1 LPLEDAVATAQDSTA
16 PFTPL
21 IAAVASAV
29 EQSDVGQAVK
39 EEIDKFFD
47 VMPVFMDAL
56 DAVAE
61 LHPFINGML
70 NP

>member
-1 LPLEDAVATAQDSTA
+1 LPLEDTVATIQERTT

-21 IAAVASAV
+21 IAAAACVV

-39 EEIDKFFD
+39 DGIDKFFE
-47 VMPVFMDAL
+47 VMPVFMNAL

-61 LHPFINGML
+61 LHPFIGGML